1 METETYTFRVSGYDK
16 NCLLPQISKA
26 LEKRTECISRERY
39 PGIWAAADHL
49 QHRSRGKK
57 RSRLRTR
64 VLSILCLAAGIFL
77 VVPGLLSPQELFL
90 PLLAGAAAVVIGAA
104 GLWGSRKKKRNP
116 FDRSAELLLEGKDTI
131 IAEPPITVAF
141 SEEGMTIPTDHSTA
155 ETVPY
160 RDFECVV
167 ETVDLFLLV
176 YGQRVTVLQKKDL
189 ISGNSASLAKLLAG
203 KVTNYQC
210 IVGMS

>member
-1 METETYTFRVSGYDK
+1 METETYTFRISGYDK
-16 NCLLPQISKA
+16 NCLLPQVSKA

-49 QHRSRGKK
+49 QNRSRGKK

-64 VLSILCLAAGIFL
+64 VLSILCLAVGIFL
-77 VVPGLLSPQELFL
+77 VVPGLVSPRELLL
-90 PLLAGAAAVVIGAA
+90 PLLVGVAAIVIGAA
-104 GLWGSRKKKRNP
+104 GLWGGRKKKKNP

-131 IAEPPITVAF
+131 TVEPPITVSF
-141 SEEGMTIPTDHSTA
+141 SEEGMTIPADHSTA

-160 RDFECVV
+160 RDFECAV
-167 ETVDLFLLV
+167 ETTDLFLLV

-189 ISGNSASLAKLLAG
+189 IAGNPASLAKLLAG
-203 KVTNYQC
+203 KVANYQC
-210 IVGMS
+210 IAGTS